1 MFVCVKAWAYTRACA
16 YTQARGARPQPLSH
30 SAQWPESRLSSV
42 LGVTSG
48 GGAPGSGR
56 APRSG
61 AQIGDSHGQSR
72 VGDTDRHT
80 RDRSTNPGA
89 APAPGPAAWAGPR
102 AHGRAAA
109 RGRAHTTARTQPD
122 THARGAA
129 RHTTTPHSIDRLLAS
144 PFVLATLGQLGGT
157 AVVRPPKGRRRRR
170 RRRRHPLLLLLLL
183 LLRRRAAQ
191 RPGISFAYDSGSLL
205 SSVLCSH
212 VPNAVSA
219 SSASVGP

>member
-129 RHTTTPHSIDRLLAS
+129 RHTTTPHSMTGYWPPLSSSRLWAS
-144 PFVLATLGQLGGT
+144 SAALRWCG
-157 AVVRPPKGRRRRR
+157 
-170 RRRRHPLLLLLLL
+170 
-183 LLRRRAAQ
+183 RRRAAAAAAAAAATHCCCCCCCCSAAA
-191 RPGISFAYDSGSLL
+191 PL
-205 SSVLCSH
+205 SD
-212 VPNAVSA
+212 PASA
-219 SSASVGP
+219 SRTTRDHS